1 VHTDTVYS
9 DTYQRFVGF
18 WTNTLIFS
26 HHTSSYSPETILLLR
41 SLTPIET
48 LYLSRST
55 NKINEAVG
63 QAFAGG
69 ARVPPGANEG
79 VNVARIVV
87 NELDAARFDPL
98 LVKAVARNAASCLG
112 NILNRLDGMVSLSL
126 FCRSPVSWRYSAR
139 LLETDRRLLFLG
151 RKLRLSKSRT
161 RIWPTSYTTPGF
173 DCPSSTR
180 SNCLLCSTPSSLVS
194 RLVCVILWCA

>member
-1 VHTDTVYS
+1 M
-9 DTYQRFVGF
+9 
-18 WTNTLIFS
+18 
-26 HHTSSYSPETILLLR
+26 SSYSPETILLLR

-48 LYLSRST
+48 LYLSKST

-126 FCRSPVSWRYSAR
+126 FYCSPV
-139 LLETDRRLLFLG
+139 
-151 RKLRLSKSRT
+151 
-161 RIWPTSYTTPGF
+161 
-173 DCPSSTR
+173 
-180 SNCLLCSTPSSLVS
+180 
-194 RLVCVILWCA
+194 